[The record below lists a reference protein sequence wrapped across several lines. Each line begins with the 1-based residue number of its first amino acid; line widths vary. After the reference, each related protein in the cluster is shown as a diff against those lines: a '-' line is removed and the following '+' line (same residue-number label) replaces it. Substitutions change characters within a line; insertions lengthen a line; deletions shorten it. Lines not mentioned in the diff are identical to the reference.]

1 MRHLKFSFIGFAIY
15 GTNQFYKNEKDR
27 LVPFLEVK
35 QSITLHSPTLLTL
48 QIQELHH
55 LSHLKTKNQFLQY
68 LHNTS
73 YSTSQIR
80 RRLCISDNKIFS
92 YFLFSKD
99 FLIFLFKYFKIFKGF
114 RYSVPS
120 KKPQT
125 EKDRLKPFFETLY
138 FSPSNPIILGGIW
151 QSPKLFSR
159 NYYPI

>member
-1 MRHLKFSFIGFAIY
+1 MRHLKFSFIGVAIY
-15 GTNQFYKNEKDR
+15 GTNRFCQNEKDR

-68 LHNTS
+68 LYSTSHNTS
-73 YSTSQIR
+73 EIR
-80 RRLCISDNKIFS
+80 RRLCILDNKIFS
-92 YFLFSKD
+92 HFLLSKD
-99 FLIFLFKYFKIFKGF
+99 FLIFLFKYLKFFKGF
-114 RYSVPS
+114 RYRAL
-120 KKPQT
+120 KQKPQS